1 MKDYNNRGRSNRS
14 YSNDVQMHPAV
25 CDNCGDKC
33 QVPFKPSGN
42 KPIYCSDCFEKMGGN
57 QDRNDRVRDDR
68 GGRGGYTRGGHG
80 RDDRG
85 TRGGYDR
92 GGRGRDDRNKGSGR
106 DSNYRGFDGRDSKNF
121 PAVCDNCG
129 EDCEVPFKPTPGKPI
144 FCSKCFNDKN
154 SNHTSSDVSNPIAEI
169 NEKLDLILKALKPI
183 LPVKVS
189 EDEIAFKDK
198 KVVRKKS
205 DEPISF
211 K

>member
-14 YSNDVQMHPAV
+14 YNNDVQMHHAV
-25 CDNCGDKC
+25 CDNCGDNC

-57 QDRNDRVRDDR
+57 QDRNDRGRDDRGGRGRDDR
-68 GGRGGYTRGGHG
+68 GGRGGYDG
-80 RDDRG
+80 
-85 TRGGYDR
+85 
-92 GGRGRDDRNKGSGR
+92 GGRGRDDRNNNRGR
-106 DSNYRGFDGRDSKNF
+106 DSNYRGSDGRDSRSF

-129 EDCEVPFKPTPGKPI
+129 VDCDVPFKPTPGKPI
-144 FCSKCFNDKN
+144 YCSKCFKKDSFSPSNDDLN
-154 SNHTSSDVSNPIAEI
+154 NQIAEI
-169 NEKLDLILKALKPI
+169 NQKLDMILAALKPI

-189 EDEIAFKDK
+189 EDEIAFRDK

-205 DEPISF
+205 EEPIKF